1 MTRGY
6 LQREREP
13 MENLETTTEVI
24 ETRSPEVIALSKKV
38 LELDG
43 ELAKYRSMVVDY
55 EYKVEKLTEYL
66 DENWDDPESPEIA
79 EIFGIPLT
87 KSIEVDVRITGT
99 ATLSVPRAYDSDDLR
114 YLSASIDFSIDDYD
128 VETTSHDLEVQSI
141 TEQ

>member
-1 MTRGY
+1 
-6 LQREREP
+6 